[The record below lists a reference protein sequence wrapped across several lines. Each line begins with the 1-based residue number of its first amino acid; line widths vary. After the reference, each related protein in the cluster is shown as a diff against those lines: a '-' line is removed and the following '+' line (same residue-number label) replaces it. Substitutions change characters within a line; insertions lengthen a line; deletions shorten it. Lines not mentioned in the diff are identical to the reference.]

1 MAMPSVSK
9 RRQVINYLTNSN
21 KGLTASEAKSR
32 YGIKRLATVMHYIK
46 AQLESNGNWE
56 VVTET
61 TPRGHTRYFI
71 NDIHPN
77 RMYGFDRT
85 GKRMLVTS

>member
-9 RRQVINYLTNSN
+9 RRQVINYLTNTDN
-21 KGLTASEAKSR
+21 GLTASEAKSR

-46 AQLESNGNWE
+46 TQLESNGNWE

-61 TPRGHTRYFI
+61 TARGATRYFI

-77 RMYGFDRT
+77 RTYGFNRM
-85 GKRMLVTS
+85 GKRVLL

>member
-9 RRQVINYLTNSN
+9 RRQVINYLTNSDN
-21 KGLTASEAKSR
+21 GLTASEAKSR

-46 AQLESNGNWE
+46 NQLESNGNWE

-61 TPRGHTRYFI
+61 TARGNTRYFI

-77 RMYGFDRT
+77 RTYGFNRM
-85 GKRMLVTS
+85 GKRVLATA